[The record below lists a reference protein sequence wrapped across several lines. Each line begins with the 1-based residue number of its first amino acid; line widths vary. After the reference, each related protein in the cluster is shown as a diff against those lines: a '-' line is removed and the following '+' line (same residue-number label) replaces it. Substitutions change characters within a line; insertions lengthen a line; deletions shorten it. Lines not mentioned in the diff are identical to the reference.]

1 MLFSPSTKHF
11 YSSDA
16 TGDCLEVTDELHNEV
31 MAIVDAGGTIA
42 IGENN
47 LPIGVVQSPPPAL
60 SALQLMTNRL
70 NECNAEYEVHVAV
83 LRGTYPF
90 AETTTWPVQIKESQ
104 EYDAWRKAGRIG
116 DAPATPFLTDLTAQ
130 RDVKN
135 VGSGLEDLVDRV
147 LTNNGVY
154 SPEISRLTAIRHAAE
169 QALYVAAHVTGTT
182 EAVDDV
188 TWNFNINEDPIV

>member
-31 MAIVDAGGTIA
+31 MEIVSNGGSIA

-47 LPIGVVQSPPPAL
+47 LPIGIVQSPPAAL
-60 SALQLMTNRL
+60 TPLQLMANRL
-70 NECNAEYEVHVAV
+70 NECNAEYEVHVAN

-104 EYDAWRKAGRIG
+104 EYDAWRKAGRIS
-116 DAPATPFLTDLTAQ
+116 DAPMTPFLNDLTSQ
-130 RDVKN
+130 RDINN

-147 LTNNGVY
+147 LSNNEIY
-154 SPEISRLTAIRHAAE
+154 SPEISRLTAIRHATE
-169 QALYVAAHVTGTT
+169 QALYVAANVTASI
-182 EAVDDV
+182 EAVEEI
-188 TWNFNINEDPIV
+188 TWSFTQSE